1 MEAPP
6 CCLPLFVWK
15 SELTE
20 VIRFAQCPCT
30 GLYSRRSSRPQPM
43 GSGGDATPCKVTRED
58 RRLYFL
64 MCRVSFKAHS
74 HTAFKDVPPSTQ
86 FSRVFRHPHSYWMYC
101 HPHEAHSHTAL
112 KDVPPSTQ
120 DPRGALGG
128 HATTLSGTVSMNGR
142 EQTQEL
148 HLSKVPLTLPYFLT
162 STSETSCWRSYGGR
176 YGYEPTLT

>member
-1 MEAPP
+1 
-6 CCLPLFVWK
+6 
-15 SELTE
+15 
-20 VIRFAQCPCT
+20 
-30 GLYSRRSSRPQPM
+30 
-43 GSGGDATPCKVTRED
+43 
-58 RRLYFL
+58 

-128 HATTLSGTVSMNGR
+128 HATTHSGTVPMNGREQTQELHRKGHATTRSGTVPKNGREQTQELHWKGHPTTRSGTVPENGR